1 MQILGVI
8 DASKAVL
15 RARTVLAV
23 ALAAFFLVGRSF
35 GDDSPPPTNALAD
48 YKLQPGDVI
57 RMQIFQVPDLDRE
70 VQVSVKGEILLP
82 LIGRLV
88 VKDRSIRIVE
98 QTVRALYDRD
108 YLVNPQVNMMV
119 TKYSS
124 RAVNVIGAV
133 NSPQAIEF
141 PPNQTMTLLDAISRC
156 GGFNRF
162 ANRKSVRL
170 TRTSADGHSENFT
183 INADSLIAGKNN
195 ERWELE
201 SGDVVF
207 VPESIL

>member
-1 MQILGVI
+1 MPLLNFLCPRRVRRIL
-8 DASKAVL
+8 
-15 RARTVLAV
+15 LALLAA
-23 ALAAFFLVGRSF
+23 ALAPF
-35 GDDSPPPTNALAD
+35 GPVARADQQPVTDELAD

-57 RMQIFQVPDLDRE
+57 KMQVFQVPDLDRE

-88 VKDRSIRIVE
+88 VKDRSLRIVE
-98 QTVRALYDRD
+98 QTVRALYDKD
-108 YLVNPQVNMMV
+108 YLVNPQVNMII

-124 RAVNVIGAV
+124 RTVNVMGAV

-170 TRTSADGHSENFT
+170 TRSFPDGHNENFT
-183 INADSLIAGKNN
+183 VNVDELISGKKN

-207 VPESIL
+207 IPESIL

>member
-1 MQILGVI
+1 MRAQC
-8 DASKAVL
+8 ASRWTRVL
-15 RARTVLAV
+15 VLAAV
-23 ALAAFFLVGRSF
+23 AALSVVGRVF
-35 GDDSPPPTNALAD
+35 AEDAPPPAQEMAD
-48 YKLQPGDVI
+48 YKLQPGDVVK
-57 RMQIFQVPDLDRE
+57 MQIFQVPDLDRE

-88 VKDRSIRIVE
+88 VKDRSLRIVE
-98 QTVRALYDRD
+98 QTVRALYDKD

-119 TKYSS
+119 IKYSS

-133 NSPQAIEF
+133 NAPQAIEF
-141 PPNQTMTLLDAISRC
+141 PPNQTLTLLDAISRC

-170 TRTSADGHSENFT
+170 TRTSSDGHMDNFT
-183 INADSLIAGKNN
+183 INTDSLISGKNS

-201 SGDVVF
+201 SGDIIF

>member
-1 MQILGVI
+1 MPLLNLVSLSRVFFRLLLVI
-8 DASKAVL
+8 GAVVISP
-15 RARTVLAV
+15 AMRT
-23 ALAAFFLVGRSF
+23 AFA
-35 GDDSPPPTNALAD
+35 DTPPPTDDLAD

-57 RMQIFQVPDLDRE
+57 RMQIFQVPDLDRD

-98 QTVRALYDRD
+98 TTVRALYDRD

-124 RAVNVIGAV
+124 RAVNVMGAV

-141 PPNQTMTLLDAISRC
+141 PPNQALTLLDAISRC
-156 GGFNRF
+156 GGFNRY

-170 TRTSADGHSENFT
+170 TRASADGHNDNFT
-183 INADSLIAGKNN
+183 INADELIAGKKS
-195 ERWELE
+195 ERWELM
-201 SGDVVF
+201 SGDVIF

>member
-1 MQILGVI
+1 MPLLIPSRL
-8 DASKAVL
+8 S
-15 RARTVLAV
+15 RALMRFLL
-23 ALAAFFLVGRSF
+23 LAAACLLFPGMGTAFAEGSTPNEDLS
-35 GDDSPPPTNALAD
+35 D

-57 RMQIFQVPDLDRE
+57 KMQIFQVPDLDRE

-88 VKDRSIRIVE
+88 VKDRSLRIVE
-98 QTVRALYDRD
+98 ATVRTLYDRD

-124 RAVNVIGAV
+124 RTVNVMGAV
-133 NSPQAIEF
+133 NAPQAIEF
-141 PPNQTMTLLDAISRC
+141 PPDQPLTLIEAISRC
-156 GGFNRF
+156 GGFNRY

-170 TRTSADGHSENFT
+170 TRASTDGASENFT
-183 INADSLIAGKNN
+183 INADELISGKKS
-195 ERWELE
+195 ERWELQ
-201 SGDVVF
+201 SGDVIF

>member
-1 MQILGVI
+1 MPILRSI
-8 DASKAVL
+8 RLSA
-15 RARTVLAV
+15 ARSLLMVT
-23 ALAAFFLVGRSF
+23 ALALLPMAAPAFADG
-35 GDDSPPPTNALAD
+35 PPATDELAD
-48 YKLQPGDVI
+48 YKLQPGDVV
-57 RMQIFQVPDLDRE
+57 RMQVFQVPDLDRD

-88 VKDRSIRIVE
+88 VKDRSVRLVE

-108 YLVNPQVNMMV
+108 YLVNPQINIMV

-124 RAVNVIGAV
+124 RTVNVMGAV

-141 PPNQTMTLLDAISRC
+141 PPNQSLSLLDAISRC

-162 ANRKSVRL
+162 ANRKAVRL
-170 TRTSADGHSENFT
+170 TRAFSDGHNENFT
-183 INADSLIAGKNN
+183 INADELISGKKNDH
-195 ERWELE
+195 WELL

>member
-1 MQILGVI
+1 MSTRRIVRWARILS
-8 DASKAVL
+8 AAAL
-15 RARTVLAV
+15 
-23 ALAAFFLVGRSF
+23 ALAAIAGRALA
-35 GDDSPPPTNALAD
+35 DDAAPPAPEMAD

-57 RMQIFQVPDLDRE
+57 KMQVFQVPDLDRE

-88 VKDRSIRIVE
+88 VKDRSLRIVE
-98 QTVRALYDRD
+98 QTVRALYDKD

-119 TKYSS
+119 IKYSS

-133 NSPQAIEF
+133 NAPQAIEF

-170 TRTSADGHSENFT
+170 TRTSPDGHSDNFI
-183 INADSLIAGKNN
+183 INADSVISGKNS
-195 ERWELE
+195 ERWELQ

>member
-1 MQILGVI
+1 MQILTLVNARQAFRWARVFLFASVATISVAGNVFAG
-8 DASKAVL
+8 DAPP
-15 RARTVLAV
+15 
-23 ALAAFFLVGRSF
+23 LAAEM
-35 GDDSPPPTNALAD
+35 AD

-57 RMQIFQVPDLDRE
+57 KMQIFQVPDLDRE
-70 VQVSVKGEILLP
+70 VQVSIRGEILLP

-88 VKDRSIRIVE
+88 VKDRSLRIVE

-119 TKYSS
+119 VKYSS

-133 NSPQAIEF
+133 NAPQAIEF
-141 PPNQTMTLLDAISRC
+141 PPNQALTLMDAITRC

-170 TRTSADGHSENFT
+170 TRTSTDGHSENFT
-183 INADSLIAGKNN
+183 INADSLISGKNT

-201 SGDVVF
+201 SGDVIF

>member
-1 MQILGVI
+1 MC
-8 DASKAVL
+8 AFYA
-15 RARTVLAV
+15 A
-23 ALAAFFLVGRSF
+23 AAFALLPMAAPVFAEGAPST
-35 GDDSPPPTNALAD
+35 DELAD
-48 YKLQPGDVI
+48 YKLQPGDIVK
-57 RMQIFQVPDLDRE
+57 MQVFQVPDLDRE

-88 VKDRSIRIVE
+88 VKDRSVRLVE

-108 YLVNPQVNMMV
+108 YLVNPQINIMV

-124 RAVNVIGAV
+124 RTVNVIGAV

-141 PPNQTMTLLDAISRC
+141 PPNQSMSLLDAISRC

-162 ANRKSVRL
+162 ANRKAVRL
-170 TRTSADGHSENFT
+170 TRSFADGHNENFT
-183 INADSLIAGKNN
+183 INADEVISGKKSDHWDLI
-195 ERWELE
+195 
-201 SGDVVF
+201 SGDVIF